1 MQQIIQPT
9 TRNNTHELA
18 SGRGRTR
25 ALGPSAAGGIVERPT
40 GALASCSAAAPFF
53 LLQAVGLIIPA
64 GIESN
69 PILCVVRIRFTHTEY
84 DPFYIYI
91 YTGAVL
97 YRWPSVQTSLTRAF
111 GSLLAYVLRG
121 MCSSTQH
128 RGKYEYTRDTYRV
141 LVSRGAVAL
150 SPQGPVTHLHV
161 SMYIS
166 SNIYTSVCM
175 YV

>member
-1 MQQIIQPT
+1 MCVQQIQPT

-18 SGRGRTR
+18 SSGRGRTP

-69 PILCVVRIRFTHTEY
+69 PILCSSYQVYTQNMT
-84 DPFYIYI
+84 PFIYT

-111 GSLLAYVLRG
+111 GSLLAY
-121 MCSSTQH
+121 
-128 RGKYEYTRDTYRV
+128 TYSV
-141 LVSRGAVAL
+141 VCVAER
-150 SPQGPVTHLHV
+150 QV
-161 SMYIS
+161 
-166 SNIYTSVCM
+166 
-175 YV
+175 